1 MHTQHKSF
9 KHIRQIERER
19 IEELL
24 QENKTYRDIANL
36 LGRNISTII
45 REIQR
50 NSRGDGGYTAQY
62 AQKKTWLMGG

>member
-24 QENKTYRDIANL
+24 QENNTHRDIANI

-45 REIQR
+45 RELKR
-50 NSRGDGGYTAQY
+50 NSQGDGSYTAHY
-62 AQKKTWLMGG
+62 AQKKTVE